1 MAAPRKVDYERI
13 EPGWRAGVKS
23 AEQLAVEYTEE
34 TGVSV
39 SGAAIKKHFRQQGIP
54 RDLTAKVRAKA
65 DAKVLEASVEAS
77 KRSAKSAVIVEA
89 AASEIAAIR
98 LEHRADASRARRLV
112 RKLLEELA
120 AVSDRP
126 DLIESM
132 EQALAERGEKAPEA
146 LRQALNRVTSL
157 PGSVGALKT
166 LAEAMRT
173 LITIEREAYSMDADG
188 GGGGG
193 GGIGE
198 LARPLTDAERA
209 SRLASI
215 LERVRQRAQASDA
228 GAGGDAAGS

>member
-193 GGIGE
+193 GIGE

>member
-193 GGIGE
+193 IGE